1 MPPPIDFVALAA
13 ALLDR
18 AHLLLPQW
26 LPGGVQRG
34 HEWVCGSLAGEE
46 GGSCSVNMNT
56 GHWADF
62 ASDERGKDLVSLY
75 AAIHNLN
82 QGQAA
87 RELMEQLGWQREPA
101 RTGERQAAAA
111 STPAAAVSD
120 NAPAPPAAR
129 RTVWRAVVPVPAH
142 APPCPFKWGY
152 KDKHT
157 GAWHELQAVRHWE
170 YVFEGE
176 RYGYVARFERL
187 NSRGEVEKETI
198 PFTWCEDT
206 GDARG
211 TQKWHPKT
219 WDAPRPLYVP
229 AGLLAGDPATVP
241 VVLVEGEKCAE
252 AGHRLLGHEFDF
264 VTWPGGTKSWQLA
277 RWGWLMGRTVFL
289 WPDADA
295 KRQRLSAAEREAGVE
310 PATKPLLPLARQ
322 PGMAAMVGI
331 GTLLAAQYGCTVH
344 MVAMPEPG
352 VRPDGWDIADAIEQ
366 GWDAAKVREYIRA
379 AHVFVPPDEAARAA
393 ARGTGGFST
402 PSGAGAGTG
411 EGAPPEHAWRAKLLT
426 SNTGAV
432 KAVRENVVLA
442 LDGLPDDGVPG
453 VPEAAGVVG
462 WNELTNDVVKLKPAP
477 WGTPAGAWAEV
488 DDLLMG
494 EWLVREHWLPSVPRG
509 TLEEAVRMVAYRHRF
524 HPVRQWLQGL
534 QWDGT
539 PRLATWLR
547 RACLEED
554 EWDDETP
561 LQRYL
566 TRVGTW
572 FVQAMCARVMT
583 PGVKFDY
590 MLILE
595 GAQGMRK
602 STLLRTLAGEWFADT
617 GLVLGD
623 KDSYQ
628 QLQGV
633 WLYEIPEL
641 DAFSK
646 ADVMKIKAYVASQ
659 EDYFRASFDRRAAKY
674 PRQLV
679 FAGTTNEDHYLTDPT
694 GNRRFWPVR
703 VTRRIDVDWVLGVR
717 EQLFAEAMARL
728 QAGKRMHPQPDEELE
743 LFVPQQQARAVE
755 NAIESAVCRYLYP
768 PANASGP
775 NSDGELVNEITLVA
789 LLGKIGIGIEKL
801 GPGRFHEKQ
810 AAAAL
815 RKLGWTE
822 ARGSAP
828 GRPRVYRR
836 PPAGHEGVPGGSG
849 ALDHGRTRGQVE
861 ERADSDCPF

>member
-1 MPPPIDFVALAA
+1 MPPVDFVALAA

-26 LPGGVQRG
+26 LPGGRQQG

-46 GGSCSVNMNT
+46 GSSCSVNMKT
-56 GHWADF
+56 GHWAEF
-62 ASDERGKDLVSLY
+62 AGDEKGKDLVSLY
-75 AAIHNLN
+75 AAINNLN

-87 RELMEQLGWQREPA
+87 RELMEQLGWQRGSAVPRKPA
-101 RTGERQAAAA
+101 PAPE
-111 STPAAAVSD
+111 PAAA
-120 NAPAPPAAR
+120 R
-129 RTVWRAVVPVPAH
+129 RSVWRAVVPVPSH
-142 APPCPFKWGY
+142 APPCGFRWGY
-152 KDKHT
+152 KDRNT
-157 GAWHELQAVRHWE
+157 GEWHDLHAVRSWA
-170 YVFEGE
+170 YVFEGQL
-176 RYGYVARFERL
+176 YGHVARFERL

-219 WDAPRPLYVP
+219 WEAPRPLYVP
-229 AGLLAGDPATVP
+229 AGVLRDPATVP
-241 VVLVEGEKCAE
+241 VVLVEGEKCAA
-252 AGHRLLGHEFDF
+252 AGHELLGEEFDF

-277 RWGWLMGRTVFL
+277 SWGWLMGRTVFM

-295 KRQRLSAAEREAGVE
+295 KRQRLSAAEREAGVD

-322 PGMAAMVGI
+322 PGYAAMAGI
-331 GTLLAAQYGCTVH
+331 GTLLMAEHGCTVH
-344 MVAMPEPG
+344 VVPLAEPG
-352 VRPDGWDIADAIEQ
+352 KRPDGWDIADAIEQ
-366 GWDAAKVREYIRA
+366 GWDAARVRDYIRS
-379 AHVFVPPDEAARAA
+379 AHVFVPVDESARAKA
-393 ARGTGGFST
+393 APARATDGLST
-402 PSGAGAGTG
+402 PSDAGAGTG
-411 EGAPPEHAWRAKLLT
+411 AEHAWRAKLLT
-426 SNTGAV
+426 SGNGATA
-432 KAVRENVVLA
+432 KVRENIVLA
-442 LDGLPDDGVPG
+442 LDGMPDLGLPG
-453 VPEAAGVVG
+453 VPEAAGVIG
-462 WNELTNDVVKLKPAP
+462 FNELTNDVVKLKPAP
-477 WGTPAGAWAEV
+477 WGTPEGAWAEV

-494 EWLVREHWLPSVPRG
+494 EWLVRKHWLPSVPRG

-524 HPVRQWLQGL
+524 HPVRAWLQGL
-534 QWDGT
+534 QWDGV
-539 PRLATWLR
+539 PRLATWVR
-547 RACLEED
+547 RVCLEED
-554 EWDDETP
+554 EFDDADP
-561 LQRYL
+561 LQEYL
-566 TRVGTW
+566 SRVGAW

-602 STLLRTLAGEWFADT
+602 STLLRTLAGDFFADT

-633 WLYEIPEL
+633 WLYEVPEL

-703 VTRRIDVDWVLGVR
+703 VTRLIDIDWVQANR
-717 EQLFAEAMARL
+717 EQLFAEGMARL
-728 QAGKRMHPQPDEELE
+728 QAGKRMYPTPEEELR

-755 NAIESAVCRYLYP
+755 NAIESAICRYLYP
-768 PANASGP
+768 SEGATGP
-775 NSDGELVNEITLVA
+775 NSDGELVNEISLVG

-815 RKLGWTE
+815 RRLGWKE
-822 ARGSAP
+822 GRSSAP

-836 PPAGHEGVPGGSG
+836 PGKEPGGSG
-849 ALDHGRTRGQVE
+849 AFDNGRTRGHMD